1 MTTAPKPQWTAEA
14 VRSAA
19 DALYQA
25 LLPELATPGEHL
37 IAKDLAATQAM
48 LLQFSEALEVQHK
61 LLTESAQL
69 AQDVAAAHRLQ
80 VRALSKRLEALE
92 QR

>member
-1 MTTAPKPQWTAEA
+1 MPATPAPQWTAEK

-37 IAKDLAATQAM
+37 LARDLAATQAQ
-48 LLQFSEALEVQHK
+48 LLQFTEALEVQHR
-61 LLTESAQL
+61 LLQESAQL